1 MIRYKSFAE
10 DEKSESDRL
19 RFLEFQRRSEMIG
32 LRRTKTEKTFKK
44 KFLTSTKRYDR
55 MNELL
60 LRQERRVPETE
71 RTLITEQ

>member
-1 MIRYKSFAE
+1 
-10 DEKSESDRL
+10 
-19 RFLEFQRRSEMIG
+19 MIG
-32 LRRTKTEKTFKK
+32 LRKTKTEKTFK

-60 LRQERRVPETE
+60 LRQEQRVPETE